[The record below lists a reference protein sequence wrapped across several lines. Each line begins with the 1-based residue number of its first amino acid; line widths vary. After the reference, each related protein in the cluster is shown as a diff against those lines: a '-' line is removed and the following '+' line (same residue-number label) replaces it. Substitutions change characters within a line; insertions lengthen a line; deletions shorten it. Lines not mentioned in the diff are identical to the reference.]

1 MSRKGRPMPLSFEA
15 RGASVPFDSNSLR
28 ECRLRVV
35 DMGRDLDWEI
45 TVPSGMGGTD
55 SRSVMILPWRDVPA
69 FAGMTLRDKELYQ
82 RIDDISDDETPDP
95 FKVRETRIRVDQT
108 MGGTDEIRAQAALEV
123 DREKQDRLMTYLS
136 FLAQLTRDCGIRKG
150 DAFMASADTSLL
162 MRLTK
167 DKEASKEA
175 GLDAS
180 ALTERVLSFASE
192 ELSAPVKVVNQRLEE
207 LTSYMAPFGAVNI
220 EAENKTDGFLTRTR
234 NEIKRMD
241 RTMTQYS
248 KTARSETSDRI
259 VLVRFA
265 IKDFLD
271 YVDDR
276 FNQIE
281 QFFSFFM
288 NVFREYEKTKSFA
301 QQIRRDVSYA
311 LDGWSHLCKIWFT
324 ALDSNEGEAIDEAIG
339 YILSNLPVMP
349 DEEVNQE
356 DERSRVRR
364 GFEMARVQMVRTMV
378 NWTDNT
384 VDKELEQRVA
394 AAKEE
399 GAKPKFDPNQV
410 KRRRRAGART

>member
-15 RGASVPFDSNSLR
+15 RGASVPFESSSLR

-35 DMGRDLDWEI
+35 DLGVELDWEI

-82 RIDDISDDETPDP
+82 RIDDIDDSESPDP
-95 FKVRETRIRVDQT
+95 FKVREIRIRVDQA
-108 MGGTDEIRAQAALEV
+108 MGETEEVRQQAALEV

-150 DAFMASADTSLL
+150 DAFMASADTALL

-167 DKEASKEA
+167 DKEASREA

-192 ELSAPVKVVNQRLEE
+192 ELNAPVKVVNQRLEE

-259 VLVRFA
+259 TLVRFA

-288 NVFREYEKTKSFA
+288 NVFREYDKTKAFA

-311 LDGWSHLCKIWFT
+311 LDGWNHLCKIWFT
-324 ALDSNEGEAIDEAIG
+324 ALDSNEGEQIDDAIG
-339 YILSNLPVMP
+339 YILANLPVMP

-356 DERSRVRR
+356 DERSKVRR

-399 GAKPKFDPNQV
+399 RAKPKVEPKV

>member
-15 RGASVPFDSNSLR
+15 RGASVPFETSSLR

-35 DMGRDLDWEI
+35 DMGRELDWEI

-55 SRSVMILPWRDVPA
+55 SRSVMILPWRDVPT

-82 RIDDISDDETPDP
+82 RIDDIDDSESPDP
-95 FKVRETRIRVDQT
+95 FKLREIRIRVDQA
-108 MGGTDEIRAQAALEV
+108 MGESEQVRSQAAMEV

-150 DAFMASADTSLL
+150 DAFMDSADTGLL
-162 MRLTK
+162 MRLTQ
-167 DKEASKEA
+167 DKKASQEA
-175 GLDAS
+175 GLDAA

-192 ELSAPVKVVNQRLEE
+192 EVDAPVKVVNQRLEE

-241 RTMTQYS
+241 RSMTQYS
-248 KTARSETSDRI
+248 KSARSEASDRI
-259 VLVRFA
+259 TLVRFA

-271 YVDDR
+271 YVDER

-288 NVFREYEKTKSFA
+288 NVFREYDKTKVFA

-311 LDGWSHLCKIWFT
+311 LDGWSHLCGIWFT
-324 ALDSNEGEAIDEAIG
+324 ALETKEDEAIDDAIG
-339 YILSNLPVMP
+339 YILANLPVMP
-349 DEEVNQE
+349 DEEVNQD

-384 VDKELEQRVA
+384 VDRELEQRVA
-394 AAKEE
+394 ASKEE
-399 GAKPKFDPNQV
+399 QAKPKLVPGQA
-410 KRRRRAGART
+410 KRRRRAGA

>member
-1 MSRKGRPMPLSFEA
+1 MSRKGRPLPMSFEA
-15 RGASVPFDSNSLR
+15 RGASVPFESTSLR

-35 DMGRDLDWEI
+35 DLGRELDWEI

-82 RIDDISDDETPDP
+82 RIDDIDDSESPDP
-95 FKVRETRIRVDQT
+95 FKVREIRIRVDQT
-108 MGGTDEIRAQAALEV
+108 MGETEEVRQQAALEV

-150 DAFMASADTSLL
+150 DAFMASADTALL

-192 ELSAPVKVVNQRLEE
+192 ELDAPVKVVNKRLEE

-248 KTARSETSDRI
+248 KTARTETSDRI
-259 VLVRFA
+259 TLVRFA

-281 QFFSFFM
+281 QFFSYFM
-288 NVFREYEKTKSFA
+288 NVFREYDKTKGFA

-311 LDGWSHLCKIWFT
+311 LDGWSHLCRIWFT
-324 ALDSNEGEAIDEAIG
+324 ALDSKEGETIDDAIG
-339 YILSNLPVMP
+339 YILANLPIMP
-349 DEEVNQE
+349 DEEVNQN
-356 DERSRVRR
+356 DDRSKVRR

-399 GAKPKFDPNQV
+399 QAKPKVDPNQV
-410 KRRRRAGART
+410 KKRRRAGARM

>member
-1 MSRKGRPMPLSFEA
+1 MSRKNRPMPLSFEA
-15 RGASVPFDSNSLR
+15 RGASVPFETSSLR
-28 ECRLRVV
+28 ECRLRVIDV
-35 DMGRDLDWEI
+35 GQHLDWEV

-82 RIDDISDDETPDP
+82 RIDDIDDEDSPDP
-95 FKVRETRIRVDQT
+95 FKVRELRIRVDQT
-108 MGGTDEIRAQAALEV
+108 MGSDEETRRQAGLEV

-150 DAFMASADTSLL
+150 DAFMANADTALL

-167 DKEASKEA
+167 DKEASREA

-192 ELSAPVKVVNQRLEE
+192 ELEAPVKEVNQRLEE

-241 RTMTQYS
+241 RTMTQYA

-259 VLVRFA
+259 TLVRFA

-281 QFFSFFM
+281 QFFSYFM
-288 NVFREYEKTKSFA
+288 NVFREYEKTKAFA
-301 QQIRRDVSYA
+301 QKIRRDVSYA
-311 LDGWSHLCKIWFT
+311 LDGWTHLCGIWFS
-324 ALDSNEGEAIDEAIG
+324 ALDSKEGERIDEAIG
-339 YILSNLPVMP
+339 YILANLPVMP

-356 DERSRVRR
+356 DERSSVRR

-384 VDKELEQRVA
+384 VDRELEQRVA

-399 GAKPKFDPNQV
+399 KAKPKIDESQP
-410 KRRRRAGART
+410 KRRRRAGARM

>member
-1 MSRKGRPMPLSFEA
+1 MSRRGRPMPLSFEA
-15 RGASVPFDSNSLR
+15 RGASVPFESSSLR

-35 DMGRDLDWEI
+35 DMGRELDWEI

-55 SRSVMILPWRDVPA
+55 SRSIMILPWRDVPA
-69 FAGMTLRDKELYQ
+69 FAGMTLRDKELYS
-82 RIDDISDDETPDP
+82 RIDDIDDSESPDP
-95 FKVRETRIRVDQT
+95 FKIREIRIRVDQT
-108 MGGTDEIRAQAALEV
+108 MGESEEVRKQAALEV

-150 DAFMASADTSLL
+150 DAFMASADTALL

-192 ELSAPVKVVNQRLEE
+192 ELGAPVKVVNQRLEE

-241 RTMTQYS
+241 RTMTQYA

-259 VLVRFA
+259 TLVRFA

-281 QFFSFFM
+281 QFFSYFM
-288 NVFREYEKTKSFA
+288 NVFREYDKTKAFA

-311 LDGWSHLCKIWFT
+311 LDGWTHLCGIWFT
-324 ALDSNEGEAIDEAIG
+324 ALDSGEGETIDDAIG
-339 YILSNLPVMP
+339 YILANLPLMP

-399 GAKPKFDPNQV
+399 NAKPKFDPNQA
-410 KRRRRAGART
+410 KRRRRAGARM

>member
-1 MSRKGRPMPLSFEA
+1 MSRKGRPQPLSFEA
-15 RGASVPFDSNSLR
+15 RGASVPFESSSLR

-35 DMGRDLDWEI
+35 DLGQELDWEI

-82 RIDDISDDETPDP
+82 RIDDIDDSESPDP
-95 FKVRETRIRVDQT
+95 FKVREIRIRVDQA
-108 MGGTDEIRAQAALEV
+108 MGETEEVRHQAALEV

-150 DAFMASADTSLL
+150 DAFMADADTALL

-167 DKEASKEA
+167 DKEASKET

-192 ELSAPVKVVNQRLEE
+192 EIEAPVKVVNKRLEE

-234 NEIKRMD
+234 NEVKRMD
-241 RTMTQYS
+241 RTMTQYA

-259 VLVRFA
+259 TLVRFA

-281 QFFSFFM
+281 QFFSYFM
-288 NVFREYEKTKSFA
+288 NVFREYDKTKAFA

-311 LDGWSHLCKIWFT
+311 LDGWSHLCRIWFI
-324 ALDSNEGEAIDEAIG
+324 ALNSDETEAIDEAIG
-339 YILSNLPVMP
+339 YILANLPVMP

-356 DERSRVRR
+356 DERSKVRR
-364 GFEMARVQMVRTMV
+364 GFELARVQMVRTMV
-378 NWTDNT
+378 SWTDNT

-394 AAKEE
+394 ASKEE
-399 GAKPKFDPNQV
+399 QAKPTIDPTRT

>member
-15 RGASVPFDSNSLR
+15 RGASVPFETSSLR

-35 DMGRDLDWEI
+35 DMGRELDWEI

-82 RIDDISDDETPDP
+82 RIDDIDDSESPDP
-95 FKVRETRIRVDQT
+95 FKLREIRIRVDQA
-108 MGGTDEIRAQAALEV
+108 MGESEQIRSQAAMEV

-150 DAFMASADTSLL
+150 DAFMASADTGLL
-162 MRLTK
+162 MRLTQ
-167 DKEASKEA
+167 DKQASQEA
-175 GLDAS
+175 GLDAA

-192 ELSAPVKVVNQRLEE
+192 EVEAPVKVVNQRLEE

-241 RTMTQYS
+241 RSMTQYS
-248 KTARSETSDRI
+248 KSARSEASDRI
-259 VLVRFA
+259 TLVRFA

-271 YVDDR
+271 YVDER

-288 NVFREYEKTKSFA
+288 NVFREYDKTKAFA

-311 LDGWSHLCKIWFT
+311 LDGWSHLCGIWFT
-324 ALDSNEGEAIDEAIG
+324 ALETKEDEAIDDAIG
-339 YILSNLPVMP
+339 YILANLPIMP
-349 DEEVNQE
+349 DEEVNQD

-384 VDKELEQRVA
+384 VDRELEQRVA
-394 AAKEE
+394 ASKEE
-399 GAKPKFDPNQV
+399 QAKPKLVPGQA
-410 KRRRRAGART
+410 KRRRRAGAQT

>member
-1 MSRKGRPMPLSFEA
+1 MSRKGRPLPLSFEA
-15 RGASVPFDSNSLR
+15 RGASVPFESSSLR

-35 DMGRDLDWEI
+35 DLGRELDWEI

-69 FAGMTLRDKELYQ
+69 FAGMTMRDQELYH
-82 RIDDISDDETPDP
+82 RIDDIDDSESPDP
-95 FKVRETRIRVDQT
+95 FKIREIRIRVDQT
-108 MGGTDEIRAQAALEV
+108 MGESDEIRHQAAQEV

-150 DAFMASADTSLL
+150 DAFMASADTALL

-167 DKEASKEA
+167 DKEASREA

-192 ELSAPVKVVNQRLEE
+192 ELDAPVKVVNHRLEE

-288 NVFREYEKTKSFA
+288 NVFREYDKTKAFA

-311 LDGWSHLCKIWFT
+311 LDGWSHLCGIWFT
-324 ALDSNEGEAIDEAIG
+324 ALDSNEGEAIDDAIG
-339 YILSNLPVMP
+339 YILANLPVMP

-356 DERSRVRR
+356 DERSKVRR

-384 VDKELEQRVA
+384 VDRELEQRVA

-399 GAKPKFDPNQV
+399 QAKPKVDPNQA